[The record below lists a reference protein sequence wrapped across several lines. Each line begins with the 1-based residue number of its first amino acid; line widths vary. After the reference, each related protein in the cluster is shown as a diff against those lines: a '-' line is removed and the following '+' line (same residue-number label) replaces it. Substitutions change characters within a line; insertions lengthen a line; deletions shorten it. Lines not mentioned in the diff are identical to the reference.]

1 MSLDYYNIESMLT
14 TEERLVKDSTKEF
27 LDKEVKP
34 LIVDA
39 FQEEKPLNLR
49 KIAPKMGSLGL
60 IGGPVPEEYGGPGL
74 SYIEFGLICRELE
87 RVDSSIRSFVGVQSG
102 LCMYP
107 IWQFGSD
114 EQKKTWLPQIAKGKK
129 IACFGLTEPNRG
141 SDVAGLETVAKKE
154 RDEWVINGNKQWISE
169 GSVADI
175 AIVFARTDKGDIK
188 GFLVEKGT
196 EGFTQSFIDKKVS
209 MRSGD
214 VGALM
219 FDDCRVPEDNVLPG
233 ITGQGTRQIFMC
245 FNQARYTISWGA
257 LGAAE
262 DCYETALKYAKDRVQ
277 FGSPIASYQLVQE
290 KLVKMLMEITKGQ
303 LLSYHLGRMMDDKKE
318 RHQQISLAKKNNVS
332 VARYCARV
340 ARDILGANGVTLDYS
355 PIRHMCNIEAV
366 YTYQGTNDIHTLIL
380 GSDITGISA
389 FTRK

>member
-1 MSLDYYNIESMLT
+1 MGVDYYNIENMLT
-14 TEERLVKDSTKEF
+14 AEEKLVRDSTREF
-27 LDKEVKP
+27 LDKDVKP
-34 LIVDA
+34 FIIDA
-39 FQEEKPLNLR
+39 FQGEKPLNLR
-49 KIAPKMGSLGL
+49 ELAPKMGNLGL
-60 IGGPVPEEYGGPGL
+60 IGGTVPEEYGGPGL

-87 RVDSSIRSFVGVQSG
+87 RVDSAIRSFVGVQSG

-107 IWQFGSD
+107 IWQFGSE
-114 EQKKTWLPQIAKGKK
+114 EQKEMWLPQIAKGRK

-141 SDVAGLETVAKKE
+141 SDVAGLETVANK
-154 RDEWVINGNKQWISE
+154 DGNEWVINGNKQWISE

-175 AIVFARTDKGDIK
+175 AIVFARTDEGIR
-188 GFLVEKGT
+188 GFLVEKGND
-196 EGFTQSFIDKKVS
+196 GFTQSFIDKKAS
-209 MRSGD
+209 MRCGD
-214 VGALM
+214 VGELM

-233 ITGQGTRQIFMC
+233 ITGHGTRQIFTC

-277 FGSPIASYQLVQE
+277 FGSSIASYQLVQE
-290 KLVKMLMEITKGQ
+290 KLVNMLMEITKGQ

-318 RHQQISLAKKNNVS
+318 RHQQISMAKKNNAS

-340 ARDILGANGVTLDYS
+340 SRDILGANGVSLDYS
-355 PIRHMCNIEAV
+355 PIRHMCNIEAI
-366 YTYQGTNDIHTLIL
+366 YTYQGTDDIHTLIL

-389 FTRK
+389 FTRE

>member
-1 MSLDYYNIESMLT
+1 MSVDYYNIDSMLT
-14 TEERLVKDSTKEF
+14 AEEKLVKDSTKEF

-49 KIAPKMGSLGL
+49 DIAPKMGALGL
-60 IGGPVPEEYGGPGL
+60 IGGSVPEEYGGPGL

-87 RVDSSIRSFVGVQSG
+87 RVDSAIRSFVGVQSG

-107 IWQFGSD
+107 IWQFGSE
-114 EQKKTWLPQIAKGKK
+114 EQKNTWLPQIAKGKK
-129 IACFGLTEPNRG
+129 IACFGLTEPNKG
-141 SDVAGLETVAKKE
+141 SDVAELETTARKDG
-154 RDEWVINGNKQWISE
+154 DEWVINGNKQWISE

-175 AIVFARTDKGDIK
+175 AVVFAKTEKDNIK
-188 GFLVEKGT
+188 GFLIENGT
-196 EGFTQSFIDKKVS
+196 DGFTQSFIDKKVS
-209 MRSGD
+209 MRCGD

-219 FDDCRVPEDNVLPG
+219 FDDCRVSEDNVLPG
-233 ITGQGTRQIFMC
+233 ITRTKQIFMC
-245 FNQARYTISWGA
+245 FNQARYTISWGV

-277 FGSPIASYQLVQE
+277 FGSSIASYQLVQE
-290 KLVKMLMEITKGQ
+290 KLVEMLMEITKGQ
-303 LLSYHLGRMMDDKKE
+303 LLSYHLGRMMDEKKE

-380 GSDITGISA
+380 GSDITGIPA